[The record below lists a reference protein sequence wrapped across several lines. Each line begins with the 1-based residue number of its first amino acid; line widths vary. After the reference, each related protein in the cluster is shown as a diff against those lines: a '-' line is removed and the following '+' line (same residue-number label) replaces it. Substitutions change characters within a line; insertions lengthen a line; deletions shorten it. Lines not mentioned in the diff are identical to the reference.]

1 MKGHPA
7 PQLQEGALL
16 PQGDRPSGR
25 LPLGQILVEAGRL
38 LPQEVEQILSHQRS
52 QGQRFGEAGLA
63 LGLLTEDD
71 LRYALS
77 VQFDYPYLGPDS
89 PLSSELVAAHRP
101 DSAQA
106 EQWRALRSQ
115 LMLRWLAHAPA
126 PHALAVLSPDRG
138 EGRSNAAANL
148 AISFSQLG
156 RRTLLMDADLRQ
168 PRQHELFKL
177 GRGGGLS
184 DLLADRA
191 RGEVIAPVPGLRNL
205 AVLPAGTPAPNPQE
219 LLGRPQFGQLLQSL
233 GQDYDLIVVDTP
245 AASVC
250 ADAHTVAV
258 RCGAAL
264 LMARLHA
271 TSLPRLADLQ
281 QGLQNYGVA
290 LVGSV
295 LNEV

>member
-7 PQLQEGALL
+7 PQVQEGVLL
-16 PQGDRPSGR
+16 SRSDMAGRR
-25 LPLGQILVEAGRL
+25 LPLGQILLEAGRL
-38 LPQEVEQILSHQRS
+38 LPQEVEQILSHQRGG
-52 QGQRFGEAGLA
+52 GQRFGEAGLA

-71 LRYALS
+71 LRYGLS

-89 PLSSELVAAHRP
+89 PLAAELVAAHRP

-115 LMLRWLAHAPA
+115 LALRWLSRASP
-126 PHALAVLSPDRG
+126 PYALAILSPDRG
-138 EGRSNAAANL
+138 EGRSHAAANL

-156 RRTLLMDADLRQ
+156 RRTLLIDADLRN

-191 RGEVIAPVPGLRNL
+191 SAEVIAPVPGLRCL

-219 LLGRPQFGQLLQSL
+219 LLGRPRFAQLLHGLS
-233 GQDYDLIVVDTP
+233 QDYELIVVDTP
-245 AASVC
+245 AASAC
-250 ADAHTVAV
+250 ADAQSLAAL
-258 RCGAAL
+258 CGAGL
-264 LMARLHA
+264 LLARLNA
-271 TSLPRLADLQ
+271 SSLPRLVRLQ
-281 QGLQNYGVA
+281 QGLQACGVA

>member
-7 PQLQEGALL
+7 PQIQEGVLFERSEIAT
-16 PQGDRPSGR
+16 GR

-38 LPQEVEQILSHQRS
+38 LPQEVVQILGHQSGRS
-52 QGQRFGEAGLA
+52 QRFGEAGLA

-89 PLSSELVAAHRP
+89 PLAAELVAAHRP

-115 LMLRWLAHAPA
+115 LALRWLRGAAP

-148 AISFSQLG
+148 AISFAQLG

-184 DLLADRA
+184 DLLAERA
-191 RGEVIAPVPGLRNL
+191 RGEVIAPVPDLRCL

-219 LLGRPQFGQLLQSL
+219 LLGRPQFAQLLHALAQE
-233 GQDYDLIVVDTP
+233 YELIVVDTP
-245 AASVC
+245 AASLY
-250 ADAHTVAV
+250 ADAHTVAQ

-264 LMARLHA
+264 LMARLNA
-271 TSLPRLADLQ
+271 TSLPRLARLR
-281 QGLQNYGVA
+281 QGLQDYDVA

>member
-1 MKGHPA
+1 MLSRSDVAG
-7 PQLQEGALL
+7 
-16 PQGDRPSGR
+16 GR
-25 LPLGQILVEAGRL
+25 LPLGQILLEAGRL
-38 LPQEVEQILSHQRS
+38 LAQDVEQILIHQRGG
-52 QGQRFGEAGLA
+52 GQRFGEAGLA

-71 LRYALS
+71 LRYGLS

-89 PLSSELVAAHRP
+89 PLAAELVAAHRP

-115 LMLRWLAHAPA
+115 LALRWLSRASP
-126 PHALAVLSPDRG
+126 PHALAILSPDRG
-138 EGRSNAAANL
+138 EGRSHAAANL

-156 RRTLLMDADLRQ
+156 RRTLLIDADLRH

-191 RGEVIAPVPGLRNL
+191 SAEVIAPVPGLRCL

-219 LLGRPQFGQLLQSL
+219 LLGRPRFAQLLHGLS
-233 GQDYDLIVVDTP
+233 QDYELIVVDTP
-245 AASVC
+245 AASAC
-250 ADAHTVAV
+250 ADAQSLAAL
-258 RCGAAL
+258 CGAAM
-264 LMARLHA
+264 LMARLNA
-271 TSLPRLADLQ
+271 TSLPRLVRLQ
-281 QGLQNYGVA
+281 QGLQACGVA

>member
-1 MKGHPA
+1 VKGHPA
-7 PQLQEGALL
+7 PQVQEGVLL
-16 PQGDRPSGR
+16 SRSDMAGRR
-25 LPLGQILVEAGRL
+25 LPLGQILLEAGRL
-38 LPQEVEQILSHQRS
+38 LPQEVEQILSHQRGG
-52 QGQRFGEAGLA
+52 GQRFGEAGLA

-71 LRYALS
+71 LRYGLS

-89 PLSSELVAAHRP
+89 PLAAELVAAHRP

-115 LMLRWLAHAPA
+115 LALRWLSRASP
-126 PHALAVLSPDRG
+126 PYALAILSPDRG
-138 EGRSNAAANL
+138 EGRSHAAANL

-156 RRTLLMDADLRQ
+156 RRTLLMDADLRH

-191 RGEVIAPVPGLRNL
+191 SAEVIAPVPGLRCL

-219 LLGRPQFGQLLQSL
+219 LLGRPRFAQLLHGLS
-233 GQDYDLIVVDTP
+233 QDYELIVVDTP
-245 AASVC
+245 AASAC
-250 ADAHTVAV
+250 ADAQSLAAL
-258 RCGAAL
+258 CGAAL
-264 LMARLHA
+264 LMARLNA
-271 TSLPRLADLQ
+271 TSLPRLVRLQ
-281 QGLQNYGVA
+281 QGLQACGVA

>member
-7 PQLQEGALL
+7 PQVQEGVLL
-16 PQGDRPSGR
+16 SRTDIPSGR
-25 LPLGQILVEAGRL
+25 LPLGQILLEAGRL
-38 LPQEVEQILSHQRS
+38 LPQDVEQILSHQHGG
-52 QGQRFGEAGLA
+52 GQRFGEVGLA

-89 PLSSELVAAHRP
+89 LLAAELVAAHRP

-115 LMLRWLAHAPA
+115 LALRWLRSAAP

-138 EGRSNAAANL
+138 EGRSHAAANL

-156 RRTLLMDADLRQ
+156 RRTLLIDGDLRQ

-191 RGEVIAPVPGLRNL
+191 RGEVIAPVPGLRCL

-219 LLGRPQFGQLLQSL
+219 LLGRPQFAQLLHGLS
-233 GQDYDLIVVDTP
+233 QDYELIVVDTP
-245 AASVC
+245 AASAC
-250 ADAHTVAV
+250 ADAQSLAAL
-258 RCGAAL
+258 CGAAL
-264 LMARLHA
+264 LMARLNA
-271 TSLPRLADLQ
+271 TSLPRLARLQ
-281 QGLQNYGVA
+281 QGLQACGVA
-290 LVGSV
+290 MVGSV